1 MLASTIAPAG
11 AAGAL
16 PLFDPDVVGV
26 GAGAGV
32 GAGVGAVGVLED
44 DGDVV
49 PVEELEEDDDPEGL
63 DDPAANWVVVVPGD
77 ELMALPPPHPVTAS
91 EVTASVP
98 TAQSPFRF
106 NCIMGPFGRWGAD
119 VEVTLGK
126 HLLWINPVRVVV
138 GLQKS
143 P

>member
-1 MLASTIAPAG
+1 MLAITIAPAG
-11 AAGAL
+11 GAGAL

-32 GAGVGAVGVLED
+32 GAGMGALGVLEED
-44 DGDVV
+44 EDVV
-49 PVEELEEDDDPEGL
+49 PAEELEEGDDDPEGL
-63 DDPAANWVVVVPGD
+63 GDPAANWVVVVPGD

-91 EVTASVP
+91 DAMASVP

-106 NCIMGPFGRWGAD
+106 NCIMGPFGRWGTD

-138 GLQKS
+138 GLQK
-143 P
+143 

>member
-1 MLASTIAPAG
+1 M
-11 AAGAL
+11 
-16 PLFDPDVVGV
+16 

-32 GAGVGAVGVLED
+32 GAGVGAVGVLEED
-44 DGDVV
+44 EGVV
-49 PVEELEEDDDPEGL
+49 PVEELEEGDGPEGL
-63 DDPAANWVVVVPGD
+63 DDPAANWFVVVPGG

-91 EVTASVP
+91 DATASVP
-98 TAQSPFRF
+98 KAQSSFRF
-106 NCIMGPFGRWGAD
+106 NSIMGPFGRWGAD